1 MALMD
6 WYYSGSPLSVGLTI
20 TAGGGLATR
29 AARARRRAG
38 QVKLRKLFER
48 FADGGGEEGLDFPG
62 FTRRQPRRELR
73 WQGQAPG
80 PERRDE
86 LLPGLDDLIEREQG
100 TFEGGNFELRLTGPR
115 PCQPRPLGV
124 CRRATG
130 PHDRPIGDF
139 QMLEDAR
146 QAPAAPPRPV

>member
-6 WYYSGSPLSVGLTI
+6 WYYSGSPLSVGLTV

-62 FTRRQPRRELR
+62 FTHRDAFRRGTGRWRISTRR
-73 WQGQAPG
+73 
-80 PERRDE
+80 RR
-86 LLPGLDDLIEREQG
+86 
-100 TFEGGNFELRLTGPR
+100 
-115 PCQPRPLGV
+115 
-124 CRRATG
+124 
-130 PHDRPIGDF
+130 
-139 QMLEDAR
+139 
-146 QAPAAPPRPV
+146 